1 MAATGMRLVLAVVV
15 TAVVVSLALVVVEA
29 GLPGGGSADGAARPT
44 VTLTPASTAVSAPGA
59 TVPSAAPEVLTAVP
73 ATAQVPTTAGL
84 QKALAPLLGAAGL
97 GTAVSLQ
104 VVDVRTGN
112 ALLSVNPGARP
123 VPASTA
129 KLLTAAAVLTTVGPQ
144 QTLPT
149 TVVSGATAAEVV
161 LVGGGD
167 VLLGAGPGDP
177 QAVAGRAGLADLADQ
192 VAAALRSSGRVSVA
206 VRLDDGLFQGP
217 AISPGW
223 RPGDVAAGFV
233 APVMALEVN
242 AGAIPKKP
250 GRQADPAMSAAQTFA
265 ALLGRR
271 GIAVTGPVTRAGAP
285 ASASTLGTV
294 RSAPVADLVEYA
306 LTMSDNTVAEAL
318 ARLVAVKAGR
328 PATFTDGGKAVLDQ
342 VARLG
347 VPVDGD
353 RLVGGS
359 GLADGSSV
367 SVTTLTGLL
376 ALAGSADH
384 PQLRALLTGLPVAG
398 ASGTLADRF
407 AARGQHGGLGVVRA
421 KTGTLKG
428 VNALAGLVVDVDGR
442 LLAFA
447 VLADKTGGTDAARAA
462 LDDVAVALAGC
473 GCH

>member
-1 MAATGMRLVLAVVV
+1 
-15 TAVVVSLALVVVEA
+15 
-29 GLPGGGSADGAARPT
+29 T

-59 TVPSAAPEVLTAVP
+59 TVPSATPDVLSAVP

-97 GTAVSLQ
+97 GAAVSVQ
-104 VVDVRTGN
+104 VVDVQTGK
-112 ALLSVNPGARP
+112 ALLSVNPAARP

-149 TVVSGATAAEVV
+149 TVVSGATPAEVV

-177 QAVAGRAGLADLADQ
+177 HAVAGRAGLADLADQ
-192 VAAALRSSGRVSVA
+192 VAAALQSSGRTSVA

-223 RPGDVAAGFV
+223 QPGDVAAGFV

-242 AGAIPKKP
+242 AGVIPKKP
-250 GRQADPAMSAAQTFA
+250 ARQADPAMSAAQTFA

-342 VARLG
+342 VGRLG

-353 RLVGGS
+353 HLVGGS

-367 SVTTLTGLL
+367 SVATLTGLL

-398 ASGTLADRF
+398 ASGTLSDRF
-407 AARGQHGGLGVVRA
+407 AARDQHGGLGVVRA

-447 VLADKTGGTDAARAA
+447 ILADKTGGTEAARAA